1 MNSSSTTRGLRFC
14 SLSSSSRHGNAYL
27 VRAGNTT
34 ILVDYGVPLRRME
47 RLLADLA
54 VDPVDIDAIFI
65 THEHSDHSR
74 ALKVKYPFHLR
85 YGIDRLFSAPL
96 TWNRMGIPAEPPHHP
111 LDPNETVRVRNLRVT
126 GLSKSHDAVQPLG
139 YRIAYEDEVL
149 AVVTDLGT
157 VDPEMIS
164 TLRGST
170 YLVFESNYDVQMEEQ
185 SGRPTSL
192 IQRIVGDLGHLSND
206 QAGASLKRI
215 ANSRTRAILLAH
227 LSLDCNTPE
236 LATETVARSL
246 RGTPYTGD
254 VLAAPSD
261 RPSPWLGGR
270 LLPRKR
276 QEGAG

>member
-1 MNSSSTTRGLRFC
+1 MDSPSTAPGLRFC

-27 VRAGNTT
+27 VGAGNTT

-47 RLLADLA
+47 CLLADLA
-54 VDPVDIDAIFI
+54 VDPFDIDAIFI
-65 THEHSDHSR
+65 THEHGDHSH
-74 ALKVKYPFHLR
+74 ALKIKYPFHLR
-85 YGIDRLFSAPL
+85 YGIDHLFSAPL
-96 TWNRMGIPAEPPHHP
+96 TWNRMGIPARPPHHP
-111 LDPNETVRVRNLRVT
+111 LDPNETVRVGDLRVT

-170 YLVFESNYDVQMEEQ
+170 YLVFESNYDVQMQEE
-185 SGRPTSL
+185 SGRPASL
-192 IQRIVGDLGHLSND
+192 IQRIIGDQGHLSND
-206 QAGASLKRI
+206 QAGSSLKRI
-215 ANSRTRAILLAH
+215 ADSRTRAILLAH

-236 LATETVARSL
+236 LATETVARFL
-246 RGTPYTGD
+246 RKTAYAGD
-254 VLAAPSD
+254 LLAAPPD
-261 RPSPWLGGR
+261 RPSPWLGGK
-270 LLPRKR
+270 LLPQRR